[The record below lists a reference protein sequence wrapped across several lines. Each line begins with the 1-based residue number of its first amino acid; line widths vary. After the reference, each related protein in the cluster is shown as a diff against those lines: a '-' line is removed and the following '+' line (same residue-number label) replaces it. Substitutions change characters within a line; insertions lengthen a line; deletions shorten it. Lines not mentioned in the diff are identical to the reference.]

1 MGGFLLKLIPDSLKL
16 PIVGVLGLVLGAA
29 LAFYPSKLVGAR
41 EERQALQ
48 IKAAKEA
55 LDRINTLEKNNAN
68 FRNLPAFERC
78 RVFMRDSGL
87 PADECGQR

>member
-1 MGGFLLKLIPDSLKL
+1 MDFITKLIPDSLKL
-16 PIVGVLGLVLGAA
+16 PVVAAIGVILGAA
-29 LAFYPSKLVGAR
+29 VAYYPSKSVGAR
-41 EERQALQ
+41 EERQAQ
-48 IKAAKEA
+48 QVKAAKEA

>member
-1 MGGFLLKLIPDSLKL
+1 MDFILKLIPDWLKL
-16 PIVGVLGLVLGAA
+16 PLAGVLGIVLGAA
-29 LAFYPSKLVGAR
+29 LAYYPSKLVGAR
-41 EERQALQ
+41 EERQSQQ

-87 PADECGQR
+87 PADDCGQR

>member
-1 MGGFLLKLIPDSLKL
+1 MTRLIPDSLKL
-16 PIVGVLGLVLGAA
+16 PAVLALGLFLGAA
-29 LAFYPSKLVGAR
+29 ATFYPVKWIGAR
-41 EERQALQ
+41 EERQSQ
-48 IKAAKEA
+48 QVKAAKES
-55 LDRINTLEKNNAN
+55 LDRINTLEKNNAT

>member
-1 MGGFLLKLIPDSLKL
+1 MDFITKLIPDSLKL
-16 PIVGVLGLVLGAA
+16 PAVAALGVILGAA
-29 LAFYPSKLVGAR
+29 LAYYPSKLEGGR
-41 EERQALQ
+41 EERQSQQ

-55 LDRINTLEKNNAN
+55 LDRINSLENNNAN

>member
-1 MGGFLLKLIPDSLKL
+1 MTKLIPDSLKL
-16 PIVGVLGLVLGAA
+16 PTVLALGVALGAVA
-29 LAFYPSKLVGAR
+29 AFYPVKWIGAR
-41 EERQALQ
+41 EERQSQ
-48 IKAAKEA
+48 QVKAAKEA

-87 PADECGQR
+87 PADECSQR

>member
-1 MGGFLLKLIPDSLKL
+1 MGFLLKLIPDWLKL
-16 PIVGVLGLVLGAA
+16 PLAGVIGLIFGAG
-29 LAFYPSKLVGAR
+29 LMFYPAKWIGAGD
-41 EERQALQ
+41 ERQAQQ
-48 IKAAKEA
+48 INAAKEA
-55 LDRINTLEKNNAN
+55 LDRINSLEKNNAN

>member
-1 MGGFLLKLIPDSLKL
+1 MDFLTKLIPDSFKL
-16 PIVGVLGLVLGAA
+16 PVVLALGLVLGAVA
-29 LAFYPSKLVGAR
+29 SYYPAKWIGAR
-41 EERQALQ
+41 EERRAQQ
-48 IKAAKEA
+48 VKAAKEA

>member
-1 MGGFLLKLIPDSLKL
+1 MGFLLKFIPDWLKL
-16 PIVGVLGLVLGAA
+16 PLAAGAGLVLGAA
-29 LAFYPSKLVGAR
+29 IAFYPAKWIGASD
-41 EERQALQ
+41 ERQAQQ
-48 IKAAKEA
+48 IKAAKEV
-55 LDRINTLEKNNAN
+55 LDRITSLEKNNAN

>member
-1 MGGFLLKLIPDSLKL
+1 MDFITKLIPDSLRFPAVL
-16 PIVGVLGLVLGAA
+16 ALGLVLGAA
-29 LAFYPSKLVGAR
+29 AAFYPVKWIGAR
-41 EERQALQ
+41 EERQVQQ

-55 LDRINTLEKNNAN
+55 LDRITTLEKNNAN

>member
-1 MGGFLLKLIPDSLKL
+1 MEVISRFIPDSLKL
-16 PIVGVLGLVLGAA
+16 PAVLALGLVLGAA
-29 LAFYPSKLVGAR
+29 AAFYPVKWIGAR
-41 EERQALQ
+41 DERQAQQ

-87 PADECGQR
+87 PADQCDQR